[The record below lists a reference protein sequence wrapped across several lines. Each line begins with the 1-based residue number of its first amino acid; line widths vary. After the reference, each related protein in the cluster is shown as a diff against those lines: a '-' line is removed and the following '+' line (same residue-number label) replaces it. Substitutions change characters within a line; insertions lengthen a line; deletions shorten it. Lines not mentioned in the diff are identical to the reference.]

1 MRLDTMKE
9 QEIKTRCETALEKLK
24 ALQPQLNAIVTFVD
38 IDEQLEGLKDI
49 SADAPLYG
57 MPVVLKDNISTC
69 GIRTTASSRILDN
82 YVPVYDAA
90 IVEKL
95 KAAGAV
101 IVAKASM
108 DELGMG
114 GTNKNAYTGKVSNPY
129 DLARISGGSSG
140 GSAVSVAA
148 GAVAVSIGTDT
159 GDSVRKPAAYNAS
172 AAMASSL
179 MPPAWIMSG
188 ISPRMW
194 RMPARCW
201 KCSQAAMTAT

>member
-90 IVEKL
+90 IRSEERRV
-95 KAAGAV
+95 
-101 IVAKASM
+101 
-108 DELGMG
+108 
-114 GTNKNAYTGKVSNPY
+114 GKECNLSCRSRWSPY
-129 DLARISGGSSG
+129 H
-140 GSAVSVAA
+140 
-148 GAVAVSIGTDT
+148 
-159 GDSVRKPAAYNAS
+159 
-172 AAMASSL
+172 
-179 MPPAWIMSG
+179 
-188 ISPRMW
+188 
-194 RMPARCW
+194 
-201 KCSQAAMTAT
+201 